1 MTSLPRALALSIAQL
16 GDRAILRVLAKSA
29 GLTLAIFAGLGAA
42 LWWALD
48 AVIEEIGR
56 ASCRERV

>member
-42 LWWALD
+42 LGK
-48 AVIEEIGR
+48 GR
-56 ASCRERV
+56 FFPTFTPFQRFQR